1 MRTKTPQRLERKDA
15 GGGREVRSFALQIK
29 AAGDDGTVEGYGSV
43 FGVRDNYDDV
53 IAKGAFIQSLKDHK
67 AAGTMPAMLWQHDA
81 DKPIG
86 VWTEMVEDEK
96 GLRIKGQL
104 AMETVKG
111 KEAHALLKM
120 GALNGL
126 SIGFMSKEWA
136 YDRDTEVRT
145 LTAIDLWEVSL
156 VTFPANEKARV
167 TNVKAISEDSVA
179 RAIKHLKAAIAL
191 HVAHMD
197 GSEPTSDESQM
208 RMMKMMEDAL
218 SALQKS
224 KGADD
229 DDMEDME
236 GMGKS
241 MSTPKNAERILRDA
255 GFSRSDATA
264 LVSRVMRMGEVRRD
278 SVDSTVAAMK
288 SADRLLRS
296 LTS

>member
-1 MRTKTPQRLERKDA
+1 MHKQKPERKDA
-15 GGGREVRSFALQIK
+15 RAGREVRSFALQIK
-29 AAGDDGTVEGYGSV
+29 ATGEDGTVEGYGSV

-86 VWTEMVEDEK
+86 VWTDMVEDEK

-126 SIGFMSKEWA
+126 SIGFMSKEWS
-136 YDRDTEVRT
+136 YDRETEVRT

-167 TNVKAISEDSVA
+167 TNVKSA
-179 RAIKHLKAAIAL
+179 
-191 HVAHMD
+191 
-197 GSEPTSDESQM
+197 DELQAP
-208 RMMKMMEDAL
+208 KDAE
-218 SALQKS
+218 KV
-224 KGADD
+224 
-229 DDMEDME
+229 
-236 GMGKS
+236 
-241 MSTPKNAERILRDA
+241 LRDA
-255 GFSRSDATA
+255 GFSKSDATA
-264 LVSRVMRMGEVRRD
+264 FVSRVMRMGEVRSD
-278 SVDSTVAAMK
+278 SANSTAVAMK
-288 SADRLLRS
+288 AADRLLRS

>member
-1 MRTKTPQRLERKDA
+1 MRTKTPQRPEHKDA

-167 TNVKAISEDSVA
+167 TNVKSA
-179 RAIKHLKAAIAL
+179 
-191 HVAHMD
+191 
-197 GSEPTSDESQM
+197 DELQAP
-208 RMMKMMEDAL
+208 KDAE
-218 SALQKS
+218 KV
-224 KGADD
+224 
-229 DDMEDME
+229 
-236 GMGKS
+236 
-241 MSTPKNAERILRDA
+241 LRDA
-255 GFSRSDATA
+255 GFSKSDATA
-264 LVSRVMRMGEVRRD
+264 FVSRVMRMGEVRRD

>member
-1 MRTKTPQRLERKDA
+1 MQKKNPQRLERKDA
-15 GGGREVRSFALQIK
+15 AGGREVRSFALQIK
-29 AAGDDGTVEGYGSV
+29 ATGDDGTVEGYGSV

-53 IAKGAFIQSLKDHK
+53 IAKGAFMDSLKSHK

-136 YDRDTEVRT
+136 YDRETEVRT

-167 TNVKAISEDSVA
+167 TNVKSA
-179 RAIKHLKAAIAL
+179 
-191 HVAHMD
+191 
-197 GSEPTSDESQM
+197 DELQAP
-208 RMMKMMEDAL
+208 KDAE
-218 SALQKS
+218 KV
-224 KGADD
+224 
-229 DDMEDME
+229 
-236 GMGKS
+236 
-241 MSTPKNAERILRDA
+241 LRDA
-255 GFSRSDATA
+255 GFSKSDATA
-264 LVSRVMRMGEVRRD
+264 FVSRVMRMGEVRSD
-278 SVDSTVAAMK
+278 SANSTAVAIKA
-288 SADRLLRS
+288 ADRLLRS

>member
-1 MRTKTPQRLERKDA
+1 MKTKHFDVGFE
-15 GGGREVRSFALQIK
+15 IK
-29 AAGDDGTVEGYGSV
+29 AVNADGTVEGYGSV

-53 IAKGAFIQSLKDHK
+53 IAKGAFVQSLKDHK

-104 AMETVKG
+104 AMETVQG

-167 TNVKAISEDSVA
+167 TNVKSA
-179 RAIKHLKAAIAL
+179 
-191 HVAHMD
+191 
-197 GSEPTSDESQM
+197 DEM
-208 RMMKMMEDAL
+208 A
-218 SALQKS
+218 
-224 KGADD
+224 
-229 DDMEDME
+229 
-236 GMGKS
+236 
-241 MSTPKNAERILRDA
+241 TPKDAEKALRDA
-255 GFSRSDATA
+255 GFSKSDATA
-264 LVSRVMRMGEVRRD
+264 FVSRVMRMGEVRSD
-278 SVDSTVAAMK
+278 SANSTAVAMK
-288 SADRLLRS
+288 AADRLLRS

>member
-1 MRTKTPQRLERKDA
+1 MQQKNPQRLERKDA
-15 GGGREVRSFALQIK
+15 AGGREVRSFALQIK

-53 IAKGAFIQSLKDHK
+53 IAKGAFVQSLKDHK

-120 GALNGL
+120 GAINGL

-136 YDRDTEVRT
+136 YDRETEVRT

-167 TNVKAISEDSVA
+167 TNVKSA
-179 RAIKHLKAAIAL
+179 
-191 HVAHMD
+191 
-197 GSEPTSDESQM
+197 DELQAP
-208 RMMKMMEDAL
+208 KDAE
-218 SALQKS
+218 KV
-224 KGADD
+224 
-229 DDMEDME
+229 
-236 GMGKS
+236 
-241 MSTPKNAERILRDA
+241 LRDA
-255 GFSRSDATA
+255 GFSKSDATA
-264 LVSRVMRMGEVRRD
+264 FVSRVMRMGEVRRD
-278 SVDSTVAAMK
+278 SAESTAVAMK
-288 SADRLLRS
+288 AADRLLRS
-296 LTS
+296 LTT

>member
-1 MRTKTPQRLERKDA
+1 MQNKTQQRPERKDA

-53 IAKGAFIQSLKDHK
+53 IAKGAFVQSLKDHK

-104 AMETVKG
+104 AMETIKG

-136 YDRDTEVRT
+136 YDRETEVRT

-167 TNVKAISEDSVA
+167 TNVKSA
-179 RAIKHLKAAIAL
+179 
-191 HVAHMD
+191 
-197 GSEPTSDESQM
+197 DEM
-208 RMMKMMEDAL
+208 A
-218 SALQKS
+218 
-224 KGADD
+224 
-229 DDMEDME
+229 
-236 GMGKS
+236 
-241 MSTPKNAERILRDA
+241 TPKDAEKALRDA
-255 GFSRSDATA
+255 GFSKSDATA
-264 LVSRVMRMGEVRRD
+264 FVSRVMRMGEVRSD
-278 SVDSTVAAMK
+278 SANSTAVAMK
-288 SADRLLRS
+288 AADRLLRS

>member
-15 GGGREVRSFALQIK
+15 AGGREVRSFALQIK

-53 IAKGAFIQSLKDHK
+53 IAKGAFVQSLKDHK

-86 VWTEMVEDEK
+86 IWTEMVEDEK

-167 TNVKAISEDSVA
+167 TNVKASPDDVDK
-179 RAIKHLKAAIAL
+179 AIKHLTAAIKL
-191 HVAHMD
+191 HEAHMD
-197 GSEPTSDESQM
+197 GTEPTSDESQM
-208 RMMKMMEDAL
+208 KMMKMMKDAL
-218 SALQKS
+218 SALQKA
-224 KGADD
+224 KGAD
-229 DDMEDME
+229 DDMEDM
-236 GMGKS
+236 GKS
-241 MSTPKNAERILRDA
+241 MNTPKNAERVLRDA
-255 GFSRSDATA
+255 GFSKSDATA
-264 LVSRVMRMGEVRRD
+264 FVSRVMRMGEVRSD
-278 SVDSTVAAMK
+278 SANSTAVAMK
-288 SADRLLRS
+288 AADRLLRS

>member
-1 MRTKTPQRLERKDA
+1 MKTKHFDVGFE
-15 GGGREVRSFALQIK
+15 IK
-29 AAGDDGTVEGYGSV
+29 AVNADGTVEGYGSV

-86 VWTEMVEDEK
+86 VWTDMVEDEK

-126 SIGFMSKEWA
+126 SIGFVSKEWA
-136 YDRDTEVRT
+136 YDSETEVRT

-167 TNVKAISEDSVA
+167 TNVK
-179 RAIKHLKAAIAL
+179 
-191 HVAHMD
+191 
-197 GSEPTSDESQM
+197 
-208 RMMKMMEDAL
+208 
-218 SALQKS
+218 SAEEM
-224 KGADD
+224 A
-229 DDMEDME
+229 
-236 GMGKS
+236 
-241 MSTPKNAERILRDA
+241 TPKDAEKALRDA
-255 GFSRSDATA
+255 GFSKSDATA
-264 LVSRVMRMGEVRRD
+264 FVSRVMRMGEERSD
-278 SVDSTVAAMK
+278 SANSTAVAMK
-288 SADRLLRS
+288 AADRLLRS

>member
-145 LTAIDLWEVSL
+145 ITAIDLWEVSL

-167 TNVKAISEDSVA
+167 TNVKASPDDVA
-179 RAIKHLKAAIAL
+179 KAIKHLTAAIKL
-191 HVAHMD
+191 HEAHMD
-197 GSEPTSDESQM
+197 GTEPTSDESQM
-208 RMMKMMEDAL
+208 KMMKMMKDAL
-218 SALQKS
+218 SALQKA
-224 KGADD
+224 KGAD
-229 DDMEDME
+229 DDMEDM
-236 GMGKS
+236 GKS
-241 MSTPKNAERILRDA
+241 MNTPKNAERILREA
-255 GFSRSDATA
+255 GFSKADATTY
-264 LVSRVMRMGEVRRD
+264 VSRVMRMGEVRSD
-278 SVDSTVAAMK
+278 SANSTAVAMK
-288 SADRLLRS
+288 AADRLLRS

>member
-1 MRTKTPQRLERKDA
+1 MKTKHFDVGFE
-15 GGGREVRSFALQIK
+15 IK
-29 AAGDDGTVEGYGSV
+29 AVNADGTVEGYGSV

-53 IAKGAFIQSLKDHK
+53 IAKGAFVQSLKDHK

-96 GLRIKGQL
+96 GLRIKGRL

-167 TNVKAISEDSVA
+167 TNVKSA
-179 RAIKHLKAAIAL
+179 
-191 HVAHMD
+191 
-197 GSEPTSDESQM
+197 DEM
-208 RMMKMMEDAL
+208 A
-218 SALQKS
+218 
-224 KGADD
+224 
-229 DDMEDME
+229 
-236 GMGKS
+236 
-241 MSTPKNAERILRDA
+241 TPKDAEKALRDA
-255 GFSRSDATA
+255 GFSKSDATA
-264 LVSRVMRMGEVRRD
+264 FVSRVMRMGEVRSD
-278 SVDSTVAAMK
+278 SANSTAVAMK
-288 SADRLLRS
+288 AADRLLRS

>member
-1 MRTKTPQRLERKDA
+1 LARVRAA
-15 GGGREVRSFALQIK
+15 GGVAVGR
-29 AAGDDGTVEGYGSV
+29 GGTAVSV
-43 FGVRDNYDDV
+43 GRGNYDDV

-167 TNVKAISEDSVA
+167 TNVKSA
-179 RAIKHLKAAIAL
+179 
-191 HVAHMD
+191 
-197 GSEPTSDESQM
+197 DEM
-208 RMMKMMEDAL
+208 A
-218 SALQKS
+218 
-224 KGADD
+224 
-229 DDMEDME
+229 
-236 GMGKS
+236 
-241 MSTPKNAERILRDA
+241 TPKDAEKALRDA
-255 GFSRSDATA
+255 GFSKSDATA
-264 LVSRVMRMGEVRRD
+264 FVSRVMRMGEVRSD
-278 SVDSTVAAMK
+278 SANSTAVAMK
-288 SADRLLRS
+288 AADRLLRS

>member
-1 MRTKTPQRLERKDA
+1 MRTKTPQRPERKDA

-104 AMETVKG
+104 ALETVKG

-167 TNVKAISEDSVA
+167 TNVKSA
-179 RAIKHLKAAIAL
+179 
-191 HVAHMD
+191 
-197 GSEPTSDESQM
+197 DELQAP
-208 RMMKMMEDAL
+208 KDAE
-218 SALQKS
+218 KV
-224 KGADD
+224 
-229 DDMEDME
+229 
-236 GMGKS
+236 
-241 MSTPKNAERILRDA
+241 LRDA
-255 GFSRSDATA
+255 GFSKSDATA
-264 LVSRVMRMGEVRRD
+264 FVSRVMRMGEVRSD
-278 SVDSTVAAMK
+278 SANSTAVAMK
-288 SADRLLRS
+288 AADRLLRS

>member
-1 MRTKTPQRLERKDA
+1 MQQKNPQRLERKDA
-15 GGGREVRSFALQIK
+15 AGGREVRSFALQIK

-53 IAKGAFIQSLKDHK
+53 IAKGAFVQSLKDHK

-86 VWTEMVEDEK
+86 IWTEMIEDEK
-96 GLRIKGQL
+96 GLRIKGRL

-120 GALNGL
+120 GAINGL

-136 YDRDTEVRT
+136 YDRETEVRT

-167 TNVKAISEDSVA
+167 TNVKSA
-179 RAIKHLKAAIAL
+179 
-191 HVAHMD
+191 
-197 GSEPTSDESQM
+197 DEL
-208 RMMKMMEDAL
+208 A
-218 SALQKS
+218 
-224 KGADD
+224 
-229 DDMEDME
+229 
-236 GMGKS
+236 
-241 MSTPKNAERILRDA
+241 TPKDAEKALRDA
-255 GFSRSDATA
+255 GFSKSDATA
-264 LVSRVMRMGEVRRD
+264 FVSRVMRMGEVRSD
-278 SVDSTVAAMK
+278 SANSTAVAMK
-288 SADRLLRS
+288 AADRLLRS

>member
-1 MRTKTPQRLERKDA
+1 MHKQKPERKDA
-15 GGGREVRSFALQIK
+15 RAGREVRSFALQIK
-29 AAGDDGTVEGYGSV
+29 ATGEDGTVEGYGSV

-126 SIGFMSKEWA
+126 SIGFISKEWA
-136 YDRDTEVRT
+136 YDRETEVRT

-167 TNVKAISEDSVA
+167 TNVKSA
-179 RAIKHLKAAIAL
+179 
-191 HVAHMD
+191 
-197 GSEPTSDESQM
+197 DEM
-208 RMMKMMEDAL
+208 A
-218 SALQKS
+218 
-224 KGADD
+224 
-229 DDMEDME
+229 
-236 GMGKS
+236 
-241 MSTPKNAERILRDA
+241 TPKDAEKALRDA
-255 GFSRSDATA
+255 GFSKSDATA
-264 LVSRVMRMGEVRRD
+264 FVSRVMRMGEVRSD
-278 SVDSTVAAMK
+278 SANSTAVAMK
-288 SADRLLRS
+288 AADRLLRS

>member
-1 MRTKTPQRLERKDA
+1 MRTKTPQRPERKDA

-126 SIGFMSKEWA
+126 SIGFMSKEWS
-136 YDRDTEVRT
+136 YDRETEVRT

-167 TNVKAISEDSVA
+167 TNVKSA
-179 RAIKHLKAAIAL
+179 
-191 HVAHMD
+191 
-197 GSEPTSDESQM
+197 DEM
-208 RMMKMMEDAL
+208 A
-218 SALQKS
+218 
-224 KGADD
+224 
-229 DDMEDME
+229 
-236 GMGKS
+236 
-241 MSTPKNAERILRDA
+241 TPKDAEKALRDA
-255 GFSRSDATA
+255 GFSKSDATA
-264 LVSRVMRMGEVRRD
+264 FVSRVMRMGEVRSD
-278 SVDSTVAAMK
+278 SANSTAVAMK
-288 SADRLLRS
+288 AADRLLRS

>member
-1 MRTKTPQRLERKDA
+1 MKTKHFDVGFE
-15 GGGREVRSFALQIK
+15 IK
-29 AAGDDGTVEGYGSV
+29 AVNADGTVEGYGSV

-53 IAKGAFIQSLKDHK
+53 IAKGAFVQSLKGHK

-136 YDRDTEVRT
+136 YDRETEVRT

-167 TNVKAISEDSVA
+167 TNVKSA
-179 RAIKHLKAAIAL
+179 
-191 HVAHMD
+191 
-197 GSEPTSDESQM
+197 DELQAP
-208 RMMKMMEDAL
+208 KDAE
-218 SALQKS
+218 KV
-224 KGADD
+224 
-229 DDMEDME
+229 
-236 GMGKS
+236 
-241 MSTPKNAERILRDA
+241 LRDA
-255 GFSRSDATA
+255 GFSKSDATA
-264 LVSRVMRMGEVRRD
+264 FVSRVMRMGEVRSD
-278 SVDSTVAAMK
+278 SANSTAVAMK
-288 SADRLLRS
+288 AADRLLRS